1 MTPASSALTTAV
13 SRPSVR
19 TPNIRLRNCREE
31 RGWSQEQLAMELRDF
46 AASREGREAG
56 VTGNMVCKWEKGDK
70 KPSLRYQRL
79 LGALFQRTS
88 GELGFIENDTAHT
101 AGTTSTADIVGT
113 VGDIA
118 AGPRPAHLS
127 GPSRPGAEQRPFL
140 RLVAAAEDATTVSPD
155 TRPPWERLSVALR
168 QQAVA
173 TPSVVGSLSARTAGL
188 FGLEERVP
196 AHRLMER
203 VTAQL
208 AALSRLLEAAP
219 RSAVRQAL
227 AVTAGETAA
236 LAGWLAFD
244 MRNSADARAYY
255 RVAAEVAQETGD
267 DALLACVLG
276 YESFQSSMNGRPD
289 KACALLAEAQR
300 HAAHGGSP
308 MTCAWLA
315 AREAEEQAH
324 QGDRDA
330 ALRALDRAVD
340 AFEQATPADDR
351 VWTQFFD
358 RSRLDGMRVTTFTRL
373 RRPDAARATA
383 LEGLRTT
390 SPTTTKKRSLL
401 LSAVAEV
408 HIQQREIEQACQ
420 FAADALAIV
429 AQTDFSLGLTRILH
443 IRDHLSP
450 WRGIQAV
457 RDLDEQLRVL
467 V

>member
-1 MTPASSALTTAV
+1 MTPASRALTTAV
-13 SRPSVR
+13 SRPPAR

-31 RGWSQEQLAMELRDF
+31 RGWSQEQLAMELRGF
-46 AASREGREAG
+46 AVSREGREAG
-56 VTGNMVCKWEKGDK
+56 VTGNMICKWEKGDK

-88 GELGFIENDTAHT
+88 GELGFIENDTAGAT
-101 AGTTSTADIVGT
+101 GATNIVGT

-118 AGPRPAHLS
+118 AGPRPEHAS

-140 RLVAAAEDATTVSPD
+140 RLVAAAEDATTASPGA
-155 TRPPWERLSVALR
+155 RPPWERLSAALR

-173 TPSVVGSLSARTAGL
+173 TPSVVDSLSARTAGL

-196 AHRLMER
+196 AHRLIER
-203 VTAQL
+203 VTAHL

-219 RSAVRQAL
+219 RSAVRRAL

-244 MRNSADARAYY
+244 MRNSAHARAYY
-255 RVAAEVAQETGD
+255 HVAAEAAQEAGD

-276 YESFQSSMNGRPD
+276 YESFQPSMNGRPD

-300 HAAHGGSP
+300 HAERGGSP

-324 QGDRDA
+324 QGDSDA
-330 ALRALDRAVD
+330 ALRALDRATD
-340 AFEQATPADDR
+340 AFGQATPADDR

-358 RSRLDGMRVTTFTRL
+358 RSRLDGMKVTTFTRL

-383 LEGLRTT
+383 FEGLRTT

-401 LSAVAEV
+401 LGAVAEV

-429 AQTDFSLGLTRILH
+429 AQTDFSLGLTRVLH

-450 WRGIQAV
+450 WRDVQAV

-467 V
+467 I